1 VSLRVKDD
9 GKGFD
14 TEKPPAN
21 KTSFGLAGI
30 HQRVAALGG
39 ELSLRS
45 NPGQGTEL
53 KLTVPVS

>member
-1 VSLRVKDD
+1 VKDD

-14 TEKPPAN
+14 TEKPPAS

-30 HQRVAALGG
+30 RQRAAALGG
-39 ELSLRS
+39 ELSLHS
-45 NPGQGTEL
+45 NHGQGTDL